1 MADLI
6 SKVKCKFCNKILIY
20 DDKAVYCYGCQFWC
34 HVKYEKSS
42 DTEYSALT
50 KQNLKQSGIVI
61 NVRKKVKKIL
71 QTNSPVW
78 LQLYW

>member
-50 KQNLKQSGIVI
+50 KQNLK
-61 NVRKKVKKIL
+61 
-71 QTNSPVW
+71 
-78 LQLYW
+78 